1 MSLDS
6 AILFISFPF
15 IFPPPLGV
23 PRLTLLFFLN
33 FLSLNSK
40 IISAEFAT
48 SLLCVTTITH
58 LFLSLANFIN
68 YLYNFIF
75 KYRLNK
81 FLLQIYQTYVII
93 TSEFYINPMLTI
105 VKGDNLYEQ

>member
-1 MSLDS
+1 MSI
-6 AILFISFPF
+6 AKIFILKFSCIKIFLLITFGLHYQSFVQK
-15 IFPPPLGV
+15 G
-23 PRLTLLFFLN
+23 RHT
-33 FLSLNSK
+33 
-40 IISAEFAT
+40 
-48 SLLCVTTITH
+48 
-58 LFLSLANFIN
+58 LANFI
-68 YLYNFIF
+68 L